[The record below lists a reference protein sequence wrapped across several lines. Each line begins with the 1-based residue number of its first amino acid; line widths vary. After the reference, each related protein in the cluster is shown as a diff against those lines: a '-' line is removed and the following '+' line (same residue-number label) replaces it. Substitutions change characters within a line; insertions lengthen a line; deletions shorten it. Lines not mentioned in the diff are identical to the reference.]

1 MHRRHGHQPGLPILA
16 RRKIAALVFTNRSCF
31 HGKGIIAADGQ
42 SRCQPARSI
51 PARRRLSGWRVRRPA
66 LSAFRSAVRNAAHFV
81 NFVRTAIMVKDMI
94 AADMLMLT
102 DISMAP
108 SHAYADDQMR
118 P

>member
-1 MHRRHGHQPGLPILA
+1 MAKASSPQTGNP
-16 RRKIAALVFTNRSCF
+16 AA
-31 HGKGIIAADGQ
+31 
-42 SRCQPARSI
+42 SRPDRY
-51 PARRRLSGWRVRRPA
+51 RLGVGSRVGGVRRPA

-108 SHAYADDQMR
+108 SHA
-118 P
+118 